1 MNKYDSGA
9 RDRGRVAMELS
20 RREFI
25 KLSGAGVGASIA
37 GATSAGSVLAQ
48 SSAFSPEALTIL
60 YDPSKCIGCRACQ
73 MACKQWNGLPAET
86 NDATGL
92 YETPLGLSAATWNII
107 KLNDRDPEATH
118 FFNYQCM
125 HCADAA
131 CVTACP
137 SGALFK
143 DPEGFTA
150 YDPDKCI
157 GCGYCTQWC
166 PYGVPHLQVES
177 TLTGVAKAAKCT
189 FCQDRIWSGIGGP
202 SCAERCPVG
211 ALEWGSRGDMMD
223 LATMRVD
230 ELKAGGLDGVRIY
243 GETEASGLGRLSILY
258 DEPQAYNLPADPASP
273 TVARVWQ
280 SVVQSLG
287 ALAIAGVTVGAFVA
301 FVLSRG
307 RIQMEEVE

>member
-1 MNKYDSGA
+1 
-9 RDRGRVAMELS
+9 MELS
-20 RREFI
+20 RREFLR
-25 KLSGAGVGASIA
+25 LSGAGVGASVA
-37 GATSAGSVLAQ
+37 GAASAGSVLAQ
-48 SSAFSPEALTIL
+48 SPGLSPESLAIL

-86 NDATGL
+86 TDPDGL
-92 YETPLGLSAATWNII
+92 YETPRGLSAETWNII
-107 KLNDRDPEATH
+107 KLNDRDPAATH

-150 YDPDKCI
+150 YDREKCI

-166 PYGVPHLQVES
+166 PYGVPHLEVES
-177 TLTGVAKAAKCT
+177 TLAGTAKAAKCT
-189 FCQDRIWSGIGGP
+189 FCQDRIWPGIGGP
-202 SCAERCPVG
+202 ACAERCPVG
-211 ALEWGSRGDMMD
+211 ALQWGSRGDMMD
-223 LATMRVD
+223 LATARVD

-243 GETEASGLGRLSILY
+243 GETQAAGLGRLSILY
-258 DEPQAYNLPADPASP
+258 DEPGVYNLPADPTLP
-273 TVARVWQ
+273 TIARLWQ
-280 SVVQSLG
+280 NILQGLG
-287 ALAIAGVTVGAFVA
+287 ALAIVGATAAAFVA

-307 RIQMEEVE
+307 KIQMEEVE